1 MSAEDS
7 EVLRQH
13 MLAEISAW
21 TFRVGGTIGKPAL
34 DERVMMALGKVPRH
48 EFVPIE
54 LSAGSSARPGRIPI

>member
-7 EVLRQH
+7 EFLRQH

-48 EFVPIE
+48 EFVPS
-54 LSAGSSARPGRIPI
+54 LR